1 MRLKTFTAK
10 SLPDAMARVRE
21 RLGADAVILDQ
32 QTLENGDV
40 RIVAALEQRGE
51 GGGAFR
57 GEGGL
62 DAFNALSAAFDYHG
76 LPIGLTDRLMAAAG
90 SVDADT
96 PQLALAG
103 GLDAVFAFGAP
114 PAGPTAKPLLLMG
127 PPGAGKTATAAK
139 LAALARVRGN
149 PATLITMDLGKAGG
163 LAQVQAFAEALG
175 AELRQARDADS
186 LAHAVGGCAD
196 DHLVIVDTLGA
207 SPYDADALRETRDWV
222 AAAGADGVLVL
233 PAGGDPLESAEVAI
247 TYAEAGARQLVATK
261 LDATRRL
268 GGLLSAA
275 HAAKL
280 NLMGVGVSAAIGGG
294 LRGLNPM
301 QMARLVLPAEPDDD
315 TSPPPGADPAGDPG
329 VDTAVDPHPGGA
341 RPPTGGGD
349 ATERA
354 MADSGGRP

>member
-10 SLPDAMARVRE
+10 SLPEAMTRVRE
-21 RLGADAVILDQ
+21 RLGPDAVILEQ
-32 QTLENGDV
+32 QTLESGGV
-40 RIVAALEQRGE
+40 RVVAALEQRGE
-51 GGGAFR
+51 TSGAFT

-103 GLDAVFAFGAP
+103 GLDAVFTFGAP
-114 PAGPTAKPLLLMG
+114 PSGPTAKPLLLIG

-163 LAQVQAFAEALG
+163 MAQVQAFTDALG

-196 DHLVIVDTLGA
+196 DHLVIIDTLGA
-207 SPYDADALRETRDWV
+207 SPYDADALRETADWI

-247 TYAEAGARQLVATK
+247 TYADLGARHLIATR

-275 HAAKL
+275 HAGRL
-280 NLMGVGVSAAIGGG
+280 SLMGAGISAAIGGG
-294 LRGLNPM
+294 LRALNPM
-301 QMARLVLPAEPDDD
+301 QMARLVLPAEPDEED
-315 TSPPPGADPAGDPG
+315 SGPPPGADPGSDSGDNTPDTG
-329 VDTAVDPHPGGA
+329 VPGGPA
-341 RPPTGGGD
+341 D
-349 ATERA
+349 AIA
-354 MADSGGRP
+354 GSGGQR